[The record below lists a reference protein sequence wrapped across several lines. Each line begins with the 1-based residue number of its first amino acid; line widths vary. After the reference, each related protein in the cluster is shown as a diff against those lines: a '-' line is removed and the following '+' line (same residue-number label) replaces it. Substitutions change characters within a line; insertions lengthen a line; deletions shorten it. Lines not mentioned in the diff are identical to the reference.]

1 MTQVELGDSARELAR
16 EVLIHGPI
24 SRADLGRR
32 LGLSPASLT
41 RLSKPFLDRGLF
53 VESAEAVQGA
63 TGRPARPLDVRVD
76 AQRFIGIKV
85 TGETAYGVLTDL
97 RATALAQASREL
109 DGHDVERVVEVIA
122 EMVTELTRAGGAHDA
137 GGAGVGGGA
146 LDGAAFDRS
155 ALGGVGLSIGGNV
168 AGQRV
173 VTRAPFLGWRDVP
186 LAELLEARLGLPV
199 DLENDV
205 TALTTAEQW
214 FGPARAHDAFAV
226 VTVGA
231 GVGYGLVMHDR
242 VVTTPDT
249 GLGLGGHLPLDQNG
263 PLCLDGHR
271 GCSTAML
278 AIPSICAQ
286 VGIALG
292 REVGYDEVLELAAA
306 GHPAAR
312 SVTAAAGRAL
322 GRMMGYIANLTMVDA
337 IVLSGEGVGLWQVAG
352 DTALAALA
360 ADRDPE
366 ATPVEVFVDAA
377 GFSSWARGAA
387 AVAIQASLAR
397 LRLPA

>member
-1 MTQVELGDSARELAR
+1 MTQVELGGSARELAR
-16 EVLIHGPI
+16 QVLIHGPI

-53 VESAEAVQGA
+53 VEAPDLVQGA
-63 TGRPARPLDVRVD
+63 TGRPARPLDVRAD
-76 AQRFIGIKV
+76 ARRFVGVKLS
-85 TGETAYGVLTDL
+85 GDAAHAVLTDL
-97 RATALAQASREL
+97 RATAVARE
-109 DGHDVERVVEVIA
+109 ER
-122 EMVTELTRAGGAHDA
+122 
-137 GGAGVGGGA
+137 A
-146 LDGAAFDRS
+146 LDRHDPRAVVGVIGDLVETLLAAEGPDLPRVS
-155 ALGGVGLSIGGNV
+155 GLGVSVGGNV
-168 AGQRV
+168 ADQRV
-173 VTRAPFLGWRDVP
+173 VTRAPFLGWRDVA
-186 LAELLEARLGLPV
+186 LADLLEARLGLPV
-199 DLENDV
+199 DVENDV

-214 FGPARAHDAFAV
+214 FGPARGRDAFAV

-249 GLGLGGHLPLDQNG
+249 GLGLGGHLPLDPSG
-263 PLCLDGHR
+263 PLCVDGHR

-278 AIPSICAQ
+278 SIPSICAQ

-292 REVGYDEVLELAAA
+292 REIGYDEVIELAAA
-306 GHPAAR
+306 RHPLAR
-312 SVTAAAGRAL
+312 SVTDAAGRSL
-322 GRMMGYIANLTMVDA
+322 GRMMGYIANLAMVDA
-337 IVLSGEGVGLWQVAG
+337 IVLSGEGVGLWSVAG

-366 ATPVEVFVDAA
+366 ASEVVVHVDDT
-377 GFSSWARGAA
+377 GFDPWARGAA
-387 AVAIQASLAR
+387 AVAIQGALAR